1 METLLTKPIL
11 AYLLPE
17 TPVVIKRWHKPH
29 ISIFPPTT
37 CTALVP
43 WNGPL
48 TLGSTIGL
56 PKFTLYLRSIM
67 YLSSFH
73 LSVMVGVLLGDAY
86 IRRGGD
92 NRNARI
98 LFGQSLVN
106 FPYLWFVF
114 TLLSPYCA
122 GLPYLDSS
130 VIKGVRHYRAM
141 FTTRTYTVMNELYDM
156 FYVEGIKVVPQE
168 IYHLLS
174 PVALAHWISCDGAGI
189 KQGGVLLCTDG
200 FTVSEA
206 RRGLPSRTCLRR
218 VVALGIIF

>member
-1 METLLTKPIL
+1 
-11 AYLLPE
+11 
-17 TPVVIKRWHKPH
+17 
-29 ISIFPPTT
+29 
-37 CTALVP
+37 
-43 WNGPL
+43 
-48 TLGSTIGL
+48 
-56 PKFTLYLRSIM
+56 M

-73 LSVMVGVLLGDAY
+73 LGVMVGVLLGDAY
-86 IRRGGD
+86 MRREGD

-130 VIKGVRHYRAM
+130 VIKGVRHYNAK
-141 FTTRTYTVMNELYDM
+141 FTTRTYTIMNKLYDM

-168 IYHLLS
+168 IFHLLS

-189 KQGGVLLCTDG
+189 KQGGLLLCTDG
-200 FTVSEA
+200 FTVPEVCKLMNVLMIRYGLNCTLQYYA
-206 RRGLPSRTCLRR
+206 GLPRIYIPAKDLGRLRLIVEPYMHQFSKYKLSAGKTKR
-218 VVALGIIF
+218 GA

>member
-1 METLLTKPIL
+1 
-11 AYLLPE
+11 
-17 TPVVIKRWHKPH
+17 
-29 ISIFPPTT
+29 
-37 CTALVP
+37 
-43 WNGPL
+43 
-48 TLGSTIGL
+48 
-56 PKFTLYLRSIM
+56 M

-73 LSVMVGVLLGDAY
+73 LGVMVGVLLGDAY
-86 IRRGGD
+86 IRKGGD

-189 KQGGVLLCTDG
+189 KQGGLLLCTDG
-200 FTVSEA
+200 FTVSEVCKLMNVLMIRYGLNCTLQYYA
-206 RRGLPSRTCLRR
+206 GLPRIYIPAKDLVRLRLIVEPYMHQFSKYKLSAGKIKR
-218 VVALGIIF
+218 GA

>member
-1 METLLTKPIL
+1 
-11 AYLLPE
+11 
-17 TPVVIKRWHKPH
+17 
-29 ISIFPPTT
+29 
-37 CTALVP
+37 
-43 WNGPL
+43 
-48 TLGSTIGL
+48 
-56 PKFTLYLRSIM
+56 M

-73 LSVMVGVLLGDAY
+73 LGVMVGVLLGDAY
-86 IRRGGD
+86 MRREGD

-106 FPYLWFVF
+106 YPYLWFVF

-130 VIKGVRHYRAM
+130 VIKGVRHYKAV

-189 KQGGVLLCTDG
+189 KQGGLLLCTDG
-200 FTVSEA
+200 FTVPEVCKLMNVLMIRYGLNCTLQYYA
-206 RRGLPSRTCLRR
+206 GLPRIYIPAKDLGRLRLIVEPYMHQFSKYKLSAGKTKR
-218 VVALGIIF
+218 GA